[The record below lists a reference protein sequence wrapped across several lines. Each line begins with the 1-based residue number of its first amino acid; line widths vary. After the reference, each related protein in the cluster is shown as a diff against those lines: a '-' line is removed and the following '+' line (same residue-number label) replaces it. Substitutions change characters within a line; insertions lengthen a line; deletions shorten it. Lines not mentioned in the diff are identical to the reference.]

1 MTASTAKSAPCLG
14 FLTVV
19 ESPEGGLVG
28 GYLLLNAAG
37 RPLEFHCTA
46 PLRPTRTQEILYGPT
61 LRPYLYGEQIAPAL
75 MARSQRTPILIC
87 TDQPPV
93 LEARPLAPAPL
104 VLVLE
109 PETTPNTA
117 SRSTAETFS
126 LAQCRLATAPG
137 FAADAQAIQN
147 GWPAQADQ
155 LDLREP
161 FVRIREALEEAQ
173 RVGRAAA

>member
-28 GYLLLNAAG
+28 GYLLLNPAG

-61 LRPYLYGEQIAPAL
+61 LRPFLYGEQIAPAL
-75 MARSQRTPILIC
+75 LARSQRTPIVIC

-93 LEARPLAPAPL
+93 LEARPLACAPL
-104 VLVLE
+104 VLVLAE
-109 PETTPNTA
+109 ATA
-117 SRSTAETFS
+117 PIAPLSPAQETFS

-137 FAADAQAIQN
+137 FAADAQVIRDA
-147 GWPAQADQ
+147 WPAQADQ
-155 LDLREP
+155 LDLLEP
-161 FVRIREALEEAQ
+161 FARIREALEEAQ
-173 RVGRAAA
+173 RAGRSAA